1 MIQTFTFRLSPII
14 GYLILFFIF
23 VQFQLAQRELNKE
36 LEKLGQERGDLLMEV
51 GKLEQE
57 SEVSNRS
64 QRSVTQHK
72 RSVTGVSS
80 RGQRSVAGVR
90 GQ

>member
-1 MIQTFTFRLSPII
+1 M
-14 GYLILFFIF
+14 FFIF
-23 VQFQLAQRELNKE
+23 VQFQLAQRDLNKE

-57 SEVSNRS
+57 SEVSSRS

-72 RSVTGVSS
+72 RLVTGVSS
-80 RGQRSVAGVR
+80 RSQES
-90 GQ
+90 

>member
-1 MIQTFTFRLSPII
+1 MEGNLATRMSFHFLLIQTFTFRLSPII
-14 GYLILFFIF
+14 GYLILFCIF

-57 SEVSNRS
+57 SEVSSRS
-64 QRSVTQHK
+64 QRSI
-72 RSVTGVSS
+72 
-80 RGQRSVAGVR
+80 AGI
-90 GQ
+90 GDH

>member
-1 MIQTFTFRLSPII
+1 M
-14 GYLILFFIF
+14 FFIF

-72 RSVTGVSS
+72 RSVTGVK
-80 RGQRSVAGVR
+80 
-90 GQ
+90 